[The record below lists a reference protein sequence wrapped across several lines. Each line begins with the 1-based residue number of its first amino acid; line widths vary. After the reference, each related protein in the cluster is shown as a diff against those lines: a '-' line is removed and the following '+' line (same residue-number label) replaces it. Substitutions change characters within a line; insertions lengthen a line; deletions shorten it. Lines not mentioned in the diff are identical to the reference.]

1 MKLLPDPRHGKV
13 LAVVL
18 ALIVLM
24 LVYLLGLHWWF
35 VAPMREY
42 RSQVVELRDEEARFR
57 AMAQQRDA
65 IREALT
71 QVRAF
76 EAENPGFL
84 SQANFD
90 LASAALIGRLQEQI
104 DGLRA
109 GDACQLVSRTPS
121 RNPPRARGEE
131 APVFEKV
138 TVKVRMR
145 CEMEYFGALLH
156 GLESGSPQLFVSE
169 LTIVGRRSPGARN
182 QDNQAS
188 LDVNFDMYGYLPR
201 ARAN

>member
-18 ALIVLM
+18 ALIALM

-35 VAPMREY
+35 VAPLREY
-42 RSQVVELRDEEARFR
+42 RNQIVELRDEEARFR
-57 AMAQQRDA
+57 AMAQQRYT
-65 IREALT
+65 ITQALA

-76 EAENPGFL
+76 EEENPGFL
-84 SQANFD
+84 PQANFD
-90 LASAALIGRLQEQI
+90 LAAAALIGRLQEQI

-109 GDACQLVSRTPS
+109 GEACLLVSRTPS
-121 RNPPRARGEE
+121 RNPPRARGED
-131 APVFEKV
+131 APAFEKV

-145 CEMEYFGALLH
+145 CEMEYFGSLLH
-156 GLESGSPQLFVSE
+156 GLESGSPQLFVAE
-169 LTIVGRRSPGARN
+169 LTIVGRRAPNTRN
-182 QDNQAS
+182 QDNQGS